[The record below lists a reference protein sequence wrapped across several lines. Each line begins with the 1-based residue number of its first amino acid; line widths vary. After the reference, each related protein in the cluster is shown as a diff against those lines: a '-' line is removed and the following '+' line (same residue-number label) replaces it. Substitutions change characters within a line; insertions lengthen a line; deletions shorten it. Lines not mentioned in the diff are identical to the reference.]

1 MLQSCLLLEEG
12 GREGE
17 ELKQQSHRRGGEGGG
32 GSTNKTAH
40 RKKEGRKRETEKRE
54 EGRKEGVNREEG
66 KRWRN
71 VVSDSRDQESLSQS
85 LIEIIPPRF
94 ALLALSE
101 RRRGRER
108 GCQRERER
116 CRRKAYR
123 SISVSEDKMRSR
135 NASWS
140 IATSPRAISSATKVL
155 SEALSFS
162 STPRGPFQ
170 AAPIQMA
177 CSAVG

>member
-1 MLQSCLLLEEG
+1 LESILCYATELSLTRG

-17 ELKQQSHRRGGEGGG
+17 EQKQQSHRRGGEGGG
-32 GSTNKTAH
+32 QPTKLPTE
-40 RKKEGRKRETEKRE
+40 RRKEGRKRETEKRE

-101 RRRGRER
+101 RQRERER
-108 GCQRERER
+108 GCQREGEMPKEGIPLDQ
-116 CRRKAYR
+116 C
-123 SISVSEDKMRSR
+123 I
-135 NASWS
+135 
-140 IATSPRAISSATKVL
+140 
-155 SEALSFS
+155 
-162 STPRGPFQ
+162 
-170 AAPIQMA
+170 
-177 CSAVG
+177 